1 MRIRAISSFSLFFA
15 AAGALR
21 RCCFQ
26 TVSFVPSHRSLS
38 SFSPHSV
45 VSIFRISISARLPR
59 EKVKR
64 ASSIFF
70 FFFLLL
76 LLEHSSRRRRRRR
89 LYEDSSPVHADGCV
103 FPIIVSANVS
113 RENNH
118 HHQNREEEKEEK
130 EKVKRERKE
139 RPHSLFSSF
148 TSSSSRFFLFFSS
161 SRCHFGR
168 FFSLL
173 SRRNVL
179 SNRYYNLGFLIF
191 GKGKA
196 CVSVSL
202 AILAH
207 IIIERLFFVLK

>member
-1 MRIRAISSFSLFFA
+1 MRIRAISFFSLFVA

-26 TVSFVPSHRSLS
+26 TVSFFASHRSLS
-38 SFSPHSV
+38 SFSPYSV

-76 LLEHSSRRRRRRR
+76 LLEHPSRRRRRRRR

-103 FPIIVSANVS
+103 FPVIVSANVS

-118 HHQNREEEKEEK
+118 HH
-130 EKVKRERKE
+130 
-139 RPHSLFSSF
+139 
-148 TSSSSRFFLFFSS
+148 
-161 SRCHFGR
+161 
-168 FFSLL
+168 
-173 SRRNVL
+173 
-179 SNRYYNLGFLIF
+179 
-191 GKGKA
+191 
-196 CVSVSL
+196 
-202 AILAH
+202 
-207 IIIERLFFVLK
+207 